1 MLNFSIKMSVES
13 EIFRKVEGA
22 IQAAHVSI
30 KNESHLHG
38 GPSTE
43 SHFNL
48 TVVSDSFITLTRV
61 KRHQLV
67 YELLS
72 QELSEGVHALALHL
86 FTREEWEQGE
96 TKALDSPNCLGGSR
110 G

>member
-1 MLNFSIKMSVES
+1 MSVES
-13 EIFRKVEGA
+13 TILRKVEGA
-22 IQAAHVSI
+22 IRVEHVSI

-48 TVVSDSFITLTRV
+48 TVVSDSFLTLTRV
-61 KRHQLV
+61 KRHQLM

-72 QELSEGVHALALHL
+72 HELSDGVHALALHL
-86 FTREEWEQGE
+86 FTIEEWKREQ
-96 TKALDSPNCLGGSR
+96 TKAPDSPICLGR
-110 G
+110 GAEG

>member
-1 MLNFSIKMSVES
+1 MSVES
-13 EIFRKVEGA
+13 TILRKVEGA
-22 IQAAHVSI
+22 IRVEHVSI

-48 TVVSDSFITLTRV
+48 TVVSDSFLALTRV

-67 YELLS
+67 YELLV

-86 FTREEWEQGE
+86 FTVEEWKLEE
-96 TKALDSPNCLGGSR
+96 TSAPESPNCLGGGKR
-110 G
+110 RI